1 MAHGLRP
8 VGTILGRRPGSV
20 GCFSY
25 SPLPVT
31 WSPIGV
37 FLGIN
42 IILGFL
48 GWTGLARAVRSK
60 LLAPREED
68 FCTVAVLL
76 GARPRRVI
84 ARHLHPN
91 LMSHLIASATLS
103 IPSMILG
110 ETALSFLG
118 LGLRPPIT
126 SLGGAP
132 QRVGCQSTQ
141 RTPQTFITFPTGRT
155 DHARGSVP
163 HIPLV
168 TRKWKQTLH
177 ACSLDVHETSLALY
191 PVFVAIRGLQEP
203 ANLHRVR
210 PAMSRRAVWLP
221 IAAIDVSLYGVP
233 EFPNHDLAVP
243 HGERSVASL
252 PLGPCGLEVLV
263 GFCELLQCD
272 LRVSAVDQ
280 HAPLWIITMLQ
291 SCVEFAAASPGTSP
305 KSHVSESPSR
315 IKCSRSGPL
324 DAFGTS
330 T

>member
-1 MAHGLRP
+1 MAHGSSEHPISEIEPMAHGLRP

-141 RTPQTFITFPTGRT
+141 RTPSNLHNLPHRAHRPCPRQCSPYSLGYPQMETNLARLQPRRT
-155 DHARGSVP
+155 RNLAR
-163 HIPLV
+163 
-168 TRKWKQTLH
+168 
-177 ACSLDVHETSLALY
+177 AL
-191 PVFVAIRGLQEP
+191 PGIRGHSGPPRAGEP
-203 ANLHRVR
+203 APR
-210 PAMSRRAVWLP
+210 
-221 IAAIDVSLYGVP
+221 
-233 EFPNHDLAVP
+233 
-243 HGERSVASL
+243 
-252 PLGPCGLEVLV
+252 
-263 GFCELLQCD
+263 
-272 LRVSAVDQ
+272 
-280 HAPLWIITMLQ
+280 
-291 SCVEFAAASPGTSP
+291 SPGNEP
-305 KSHVSESPSR
+305 PSR
-315 IKCSRSGPL
+315 VAPDRCHRCISVWRP
-324 DAFGTS
+324 
-330 T
+330 